1 MAATVIAPQD
11 ALGAYVSESAAVQLT
26 VLTWTAIDIVNT
38 NSITMTGRKLML
50 LFRND
55 DVATKTVTISSS
67 ENPYGRAA
75 DVTTEDMAAGAY
87 AVRIFEPVGWEQTLG
102 GRNMIITA
110 SDADIFVAAINL

>member
-11 ALGAYVSESAAVQLT
+11 PLGAYVSESATQMT
-26 VLTWTAIDIVNT
+26 TLTWTAIDIVNT
-38 NSITMTGRKLML
+38 NSITMSGRKIML

-55 DVATKTVTISSS
+55 DVAEKTITISSS
-67 ENPYGRAA
+67 ENPYGRSA
-75 DVTTEDMAAGAY
+75 DVTAFAMAASAY

-110 SDADIFVAAINL
+110 NDADIFVAAINL